1 MGYLTISS
9 REIENI
15 NRGSNIHT
23 QVVAMEDTDTIMSEY
38 YGKHIVTALIGITCD
53 TSEIENVSKALVE
66 YNNVEDVFL
75 TTGDYDIIV
84 KVKFPE
90 YSNLKEFILN
100 ELSKLKGITKTETML
115 VVSTYKERGIK
126 FE

>member
-1 MGYLTISS
+1 MD
-9 REIENI
+9 
-15 NRGSNIHT
+15 
-23 QVVAMEDTDTIMSEY
+23 DTDTIMQEY
-38 YGKHIVTALIGITCD
+38 YGKNIVTALIGITCD
-53 TSEIENVSKALVE
+53 TAEIENVSRALVE

-90 YSNLKEFILN
+90 YSNLKDFILN
-100 ELSKLKGITKTETML
+100 EISKMKGITKTETML
-115 VVSTYKERGIK
+115 VVNTYKERGIK